1 MTTLGKLY
9 VVATPIG
16 NLNDISARCQH
27 ILQQVDW
34 ILAEDTRHSI
44 KLFNQL
50 NIAPKVISY
59 HDHNEKVMVPRLLER
74 LISGETGA
82 LISDAGTPLISD
94 PGFLL
99 VKSAHEHN
107 IPVSPIPGPCALIAA
122 LSASGLPCDQ
132 FSFIGFLPPK
142 TLKRQSKLQALQKS
156 PHTLIFYEAPHRIQ
170 ACLED
175 MLIVFGPNR
184 NMTLARELTKMH
196 EQIVT
201 KPIREIKEALENGLI
216 PLKGEMVMIVS
227 GEAVAEKEEPV
238 IQSTLQILLPHLPLK
253 QAVLIASELTGI
265 KKNTVYQAALAM
277 SGLHPDET

>member
-227 GEAVAEKEEPV
+227 GEAVAEK
-238 IQSTLQILLPHLPLK
+238 
-253 QAVLIASELTGI
+253 
-265 KKNTVYQAALAM
+265 
-277 SGLHPDET
+277 